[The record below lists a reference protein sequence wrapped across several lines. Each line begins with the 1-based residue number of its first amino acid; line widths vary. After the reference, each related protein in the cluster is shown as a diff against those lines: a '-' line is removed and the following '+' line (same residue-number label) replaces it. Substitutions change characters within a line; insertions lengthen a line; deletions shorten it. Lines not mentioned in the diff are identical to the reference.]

1 MRIPMLKKIDSS
13 QFLVRFLEKLSTLL
27 ARRRGLP
34 TVVGVL
40 LISSGFV
47 VELINVGMDLQS
59 LELIHII
66 LRNVGV
72 LVALIGLLLAEPLGE

>member
-1 MRIPMLKKIDSS
+1 MLKKIDSS
-13 QFLVRFLEKLSTLL
+13 QFLVRFLERLSTLL

-34 TVVGVL
+34 AVVGIL

-47 VELINVGMDLQS
+47 VELINVGVGLKS
-59 LELIHII
+59 LELIHIV
-66 LRNVGV
+66 LHNVGI